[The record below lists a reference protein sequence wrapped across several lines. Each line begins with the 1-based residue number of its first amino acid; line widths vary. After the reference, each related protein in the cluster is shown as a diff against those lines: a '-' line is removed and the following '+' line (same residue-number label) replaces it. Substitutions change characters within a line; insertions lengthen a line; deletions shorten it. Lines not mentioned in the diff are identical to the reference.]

1 MNLTLFNEHMH
12 VSFSSKGLHLY
23 NVTRPVV
30 KGRVL
35 TCESMLDPKR
45 NMHKN
50 DLTACL
56 SALLP
61 EDECAGEAL
70 EGSSLPV
77 RRDTEWGIARV
88 LLPPSS
94 SDPWGVCGRRRRL

>member
-1 MNLTLFNEHMH
+1 MLIRCHTLGGQRQTSNTCIQAG
-12 VSFSSKGLHLY
+12 SKEKYMLGES
-23 NVTRPVV
+23 V
-30 KGRVL
+30 K
-35 TCESMLDPKR
+35 
-45 NMHKN
+45 NN

-61 EDECAGEAL
+61 EDECAREAL

-77 RRDTEWGIARV
+77 RRDTEWGTARV

-94 SDPWGVCGRRRRL
+94 SDPWGVCGRKRRL